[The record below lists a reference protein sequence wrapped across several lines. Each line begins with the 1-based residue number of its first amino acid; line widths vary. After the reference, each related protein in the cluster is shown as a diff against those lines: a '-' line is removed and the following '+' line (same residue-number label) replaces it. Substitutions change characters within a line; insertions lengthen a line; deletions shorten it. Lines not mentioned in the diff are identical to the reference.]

1 MIKDTRFPNFHN
13 DPAHKSRHPSLK
25 NRFRKAVC
33 INWLL
38 QGGAAHEHVSNETL
52 LTRPWFQTRF
62 LGFDRDKTTYRREIG
77 NGFVMH
83 LWNNSINDHHLF
95 NQNQK
100 FQRKEYRRAEVFSG
114 GVYICVHSIPKCLY
128 CVNQKKTHSSNAR

>member
-13 DPAHKSRHPSLK
+13 DPTHKSRHPSLK

-38 QGGAAHEHVSNETL
+38 HGGAAHEHVSNETL
-52 LTRPWFQTRF
+52 LTGSWFQTRF
-62 LGFDRDKTTYRREIG
+62 LGFDRDKTTSVIAYRREIG

-83 LWNNSINDHHLF
+83 LWNNSLMITIYLIKNKNLK
-95 NQNQK
+95 QK
-100 FQRKEYRRAEVFSG
+100 KIDVLKFSQG
-114 GVYICVHSIPKCLY
+114 LCMYVYISFQSAYIV
-128 CVNQKKTHSSNAR
+128 